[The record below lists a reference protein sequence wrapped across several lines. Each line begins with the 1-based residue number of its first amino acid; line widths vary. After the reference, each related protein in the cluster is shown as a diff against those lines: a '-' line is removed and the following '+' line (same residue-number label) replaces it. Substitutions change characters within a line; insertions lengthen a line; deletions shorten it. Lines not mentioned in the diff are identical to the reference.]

1 MMLPIPFDENIPK
14 LLKKALSVDD
24 AGQALVDFWDTKYQA
39 LKEEI
44 LEMQYFKRPERC
56 PAAFLDVL
64 GDMLAASIQQG
75 DNDFT
80 KRFKIL
86 KAIETHKLRST
97 WINDAKNRI
106 DAITG
111 LDSTI
116 YSRQDNDDAIWLAQE
131 ASDPDFYWMTW
142 QDNSGTDDDLGIWWV
157 GDFTEYVI
165 AGNIYID
172 CHEGINVSTLTAAQI
187 ADIVENLEKDVA
199 PAYMTVY
206 LGYIN
211 AIGQFIVYSGGVI
224 D

>member
-1 MMLPIPFDENIPK
+1 MLPIPFNENIPL

-24 AGQALVDFWDTKYQA
+24 SGQALADFWDEKYLA
-39 LKEEI
+39 LKNEI
-44 LEMQYFKRPERC
+44 LNMQYFKLPERC
-56 PAAFLDVL
+56 PSGFLDTL

-75 DNDFT
+75 DSDFT

-97 WINDAKNRI
+97 WTADAKNRI

-111 LDSTI
+111 LSAVI
-116 YSRQDNDDAIWLAQE
+116 WSQQDNDDAVWLAQE
-131 ASDPDFYWMTW
+131 SSDLDFYWMTW

-165 AGNIYID
+165 AGNIYIN

-187 ADIVENLEKDVA
+187 AQIVSNLEMDVA
-199 PAYMTVY
+199 PAYMAIY

-211 AIGQFIVYSGGVI
+211 AVGQFIVYSGGII